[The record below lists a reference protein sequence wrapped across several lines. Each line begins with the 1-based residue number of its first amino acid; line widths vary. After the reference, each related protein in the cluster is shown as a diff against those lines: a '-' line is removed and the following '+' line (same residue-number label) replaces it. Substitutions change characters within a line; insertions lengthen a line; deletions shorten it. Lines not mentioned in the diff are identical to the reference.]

1 MARKL
6 RMSVP
11 QHFAYNA
18 LAARRCYQV
27 GSAVCEV
34 LFYGNDFVPKVGFT
48 TNYIKVLLG
57 EKQCCFRDLN
67 GTGAQN
73 FDRVRRAI
81 EGYNLQI
88 RHLRDSV
95 TCGDALFTAICESLM
110 EHGFLRLPDV
120 TDIKTYAADQKSEG
134 I

>member
-1 MARKL
+1 MRKL
-6 RMSVP
+6 KMSVP
-11 QHFAYNA
+11 QHFVYNA

-27 GSAVCEV
+27 GSAICEV

-48 TNYIKVLLG
+48 ANYIKVLLG
-57 EKQCCFRDLN
+57 EKQCCFRDLS

-81 EGYNLQI
+81 ENASFANTNL
-88 RHLRDSV
+88 LCSAE
-95 TCGDALFTAICESLM
+95 DALFTVICESLM

-120 TDIKTYAADQKSEG
+120 TDIKAYAADQKSEG